1 MSRAGHD
8 YRSLIE
14 RAVGGLRINVRE
26 TRVMLYERA
35 RRAQLSS
42 FDPMISEA
50 EFRRER
56 AGLEKAIRT
65 IETKAS
71 ATDDKQAKS
80 DRKILSDYATFLE
93 ETPTFLE
100 ETPTRLDCFHDVR
113 VLPHPKEAIISA
125 IEREIIRSSSKEHV
139 DWLRRG
145 GAFIWNFL
153 EGIGPYPL
161 PFPGVDTSQ
170 PSRDCAS
177 AEPLDELRRIVAGP
191 EYQRDVKRS
200 ASFLIIAEE
209 KNNEVETRMAEAIG
223 IRRAARGE

>member
-65 IETKAS
+65 METKAS

-93 ETPTFLE
+93 ETP
-100 ETPTRLDCFHDVR
+100 
-113 VLPHPKEAIISA
+113 
-125 IEREIIRSSSKEHV
+125 
-139 DWLRRG
+139 
-145 GAFIWNFL
+145 
-153 EGIGPYPL
+153 
-161 PFPGVDTSQ
+161 
-170 PSRDCAS
+170 
-177 AEPLDELRRIVAGP
+177 
-191 EYQRDVKRS
+191 
-200 ASFLIIAEE
+200 
-209 KNNEVETRMAEAIG
+209 
-223 IRRAARGE
+223 IRRMLWRAFCREFG

>member
-93 ETPTFLE
+93 ETPT
-100 ETPTRLDCFHDVR
+100 RQDCFHDVR

-170 PSRDCAS
+170 PSRGCAL

-191 EYQRDVKRS
+191 QFQRDVERS

-223 IRRAARGE
+223 IRRAARGK